1 MVSAATFGPTAEA
14 ALTSAPPVHR
24 IVRLDYPVR
33 IGAHLFSGLLLL
45 SVLIEQSPAPSLW
58 VALVLTIAVWPHVA
72 YLVASRSAASKK
84 AELRNLLVDSFLL
97 GSYGGIAGYNPWIMV
112 GMYAAMNS
120 SNLSVGGVRHAVRG
134 VLALVAGALAG
145 GAVMGFAFRPESPLI
160 TTVLSATAV
169 GLYLT
174 IFGISVH
181 VEAGRAAKV
190 RLALQDRNREIEAQA
205 VRLDAARR
213 QAEVANRAKSAFL
226 ANMSHELRT
235 PLHAVIG
242 YTELVEEELAGT
254 AVPETTAPDL
264 VRIKNAARDLLR
276 LINDVLD
283 LSKIESGK
291 VELHWEEVALRELME
306 AVCTAIRP
314 QLLANRNTLAMDIE
328 PGLDAVHAEPARLR
342 QVLTNILS
350 NAAKFTSDGH
360 IRFSARRQAASAA
373 SGPAALEQVVFEI
386 EDTGIGM
393 EPEQAAKLF
402 QPFEQGDSGTTRAY
416 GGSGLGLVI
425 SRRLCD
431 LMSGSLS
438 VVSQAGAGSCFT
450 VTIPARALAASGHA
464 GQAHPDAG
472 GLRDA
477 PDSR

>member
-1 MVSAATFGPTAEA
+1 MVSAATYGPPTEA
-14 ALTSAPPVHR
+14 VPTPAPAPGVHR

-33 IGAHLFSGLLLL
+33 IGAHLFGGLLLL
-45 SVLIEQSPAPSLW
+45 SVLIERPPAPLLW
-58 VALVLTIAVWPHVA
+58 VALAVTIAVWPHLAFV
-72 YLVASRSAASKK
+72 VASRSATSKK
-84 AELRNLLVDSFLL
+84 AELRNLLVDSFLM

-120 SNLSVGGVRHAVRG
+120 SNLSVGGVRHALRG
-134 VLALVAGALAG
+134 VVALVAGALAG
-145 GAVMGFAFRPESPLI
+145 GAVMGFAFRPDSPLI

-181 VEAGRAAKV
+181 VEAGRAARV

-242 YTELVEEELAGT
+242 YTELVEEELA
-254 AVPETTAPDL
+254 AAVVPETTAPDL
-264 VRIKNAARDLLR
+264 ARIKSAARDLLR
-276 LINDVLD
+276 LIDDVLD

-291 VELHWEEVALRELME
+291 VELHWDDVALRELME
-306 AVCTAIRP
+306 AVANAVRQP
-314 QLLANRNTLAMDIE
+314 LAANRNTLALDIA
-328 PGLDAVHAEPARLR
+328 PGLDAVHADPARLR
-342 QVLTNILS
+342 QVLGNILS
-350 NAAKFTSDGH
+350 NAAKFTRDGH
-360 IRFSARRQAASAA
+360 VRFSARREATGAR
-373 SGPAALEQVVFEI
+373 EQVVFAI

-393 EPEQAAKLF
+393 EPEQVARLF

-416 GGSGLGLVI
+416 GGTGLGLVI

-431 LMSGSLS
+431 LMHASLRVASEAGKGS
-438 VVSQAGAGSCFT
+438 VFT
-450 VTIPARALAASGHA
+450 VTIPARAPASNGPD
-464 GQAHPDAG
+464 GQAHPDPGAMD
-472 GLRDA
+472 DA
-477 PDSR
+477 RDSR

>member
-1 MVSAATFGPTAEA
+1 MASTATRGPSSEA
-14 ALTSAPPVHR
+14 ALPAAPTVHR

-45 SVLIEQSPAPSLW
+45 SVLVGQSPPTWLC
-58 VALVLTIAVWPHVA
+58 VALALTIALWPHLA
-72 YLVASRSAASKK
+72 YRVASRSATSKQ

-120 SNLSVGGVRHAVRG
+120 SNLSVGGIRHAVRG
-134 VLALVAGALAG
+134 LLALVAGALAG
-145 GAVMGFAFRPESPLI
+145 GAAMGFAFRPDSPLI

-174 IFGISVH
+174 IFGLSVH

-205 VRLDAARR
+205 QRLDAARR

-242 YTELVEEELAGT
+242 YTELVEDELAAAALPPAT
-254 AVPETTAPDL
+254 ALDL
-264 VRIKNAARDLLR
+264 ARIKSAARELLR
-276 LINDVLD
+276 LLNDVLD
-283 LSKIESGK
+283 LSQIESGQ
-291 VELHWEEVALRELME
+291 VELHWEEVALHDLMG
-306 AVCTAIRP
+306 AVSASVQP
-314 QLLANRNTLAMDIE
+314 LLGANRNTLAME
-328 PGLDAVHAEPARLR
+328 VEAGLDLVHAEPARLR
-342 QVLTNILS
+342 QVLANILS
-350 NAAKFTSDGH
+350 NAAKFTHDGH
-360 IRFSARRQAASAA
+360 IRFGARR
-373 SGPAALEQVVFEI
+373 GTTDALPPQVVFDI
-386 EDTGIGM
+386 DDSGIGM
-393 EPEQAAKLF
+393 TAEQIARLF
-402 QPFEQGDSGTTRAY
+402 QPFEQADSGTNRAY

-431 LMSGSLS
+431 LMGGTLS
-438 VVSQAGAGSCFT
+438 VASEPGTGSCFT
-450 VTIPARALAASGHA
+450 VTLPCTPPVSSGAGAPAQPAA
-464 GQAHPDAG
+464 
-472 GLRDA
+472 DA
-477 PDSR
+477 PPGR